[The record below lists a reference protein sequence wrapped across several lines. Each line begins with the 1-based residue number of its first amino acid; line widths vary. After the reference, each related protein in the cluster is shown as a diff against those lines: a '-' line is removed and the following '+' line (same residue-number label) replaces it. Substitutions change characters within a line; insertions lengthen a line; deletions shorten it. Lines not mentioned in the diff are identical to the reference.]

1 MTTPN
6 RLPVGVDPAK
16 VEFRKSSYSD
26 AAGNGDCVE
35 WSIGYSD
42 SHGVLLVR
50 DSKDTSGPVL
60 GFPSEAWGAFVT
72 AAAAG
77 RFGEV

>member
-1 MTTPN
+1 MPAGAD
-6 RLPVGVDPAK
+6 PVK

-26 AAGNGDCVE
+26 PAGNGDCVE
-35 WSIGYSD
+35 WSVGYSD
-42 SHGVLLVR
+42 SHNVLLVR

-60 GFPSEAWGAFVT
+60 CFPREVWSAFVA